1 MLHVKVSP
9 TTNEVVSVWDT
20 QPPAGESGWHSA
32 VEVRPEITP
41 HRQGYTAH
49 AFDLTKDP
57 VEIVY
62 GVYDIEV
69 EDRKN
74 GMKANASMGYQR
86 AFQEQMYDP
95 AKYDPT
101 ALNAAQDE
109 ATQKVGLIELASSHD
124 ELDALM

>member
-1 MLHVKVSP
+1 MLYVKVV
-9 TTNEVVSVWDT
+9 NDEVTSVWDT

-49 AFDLTKDP
+49 AFDLTTDP
-57 VEIVY
+57 VGIVY
-62 GVYDIEV
+62 GAYDIDV

-101 ALNAAQDE
+101 ALNAAQDAVAPAIAAIE
-109 ATQKVGLIELASSHD
+109 AASSHD

>member
-1 MLHVKVSP
+1 MLHVKVL
-9 TTNEVVSVWDT
+9 NDEVTQCWDT
-20 QPPAGESGWHSA
+20 QPPAGEAGWHAA
-32 VEVRPEITP
+32 VEVKPEITP

-49 AFDLTKDP
+49 MFDLTKDP

-69 EDRKN
+69 EDRKQ

-95 AKYDPT
+95 TKYDPS
-101 ALNAAQDE
+101 ALNVAQDE
-109 ATQKVGLIELASSHD
+109 ATQKVGLIELASTHD